1 VFCYEVN
8 TMVIRNTIAGVV
20 AVSAG
25 AATAGSLIGVMTAL
39 SPFFG
44 AAAITSVLASL
55 GGTMF
60 AGLLTLALL
69 STFVSIVT
77 FILMQIQLSWLP
89 V

>member
-1 VFCYEVN
+1 
-8 TMVIRNTIAGVV
+8 MVIRNTIAGSI
-20 AVSAG
+20 AIGAG
-25 AATAGSLIGVMTAL
+25 AATAASLIGVMTAL

-69 STFVSIVT
+69 STFVSILT
-77 FILMQIQLSWLP
+77 FILMQVQLAWLL